1 MVETKSKAVKLAL
14 AHCEAWSKHDWA
26 ASRNLLGDKVEVTTS
41 SPQPTMPVTHTIGAD
56 EYMEG
61 LQRFAGTVK
70 PGSLQVHGAVG
81 DERTA
86 LVLVTVTADFPG
98 LGLVKISGGRSYL
111 FDDNGRLVTEQVTFI
126 ATPA

>member
-1 MVETKSKAVKLAL
+1 MIETESKAVELAL

-26 ASRNLLGDKVEVTTS
+26 ASRSLLGEKVEVTTS
-41 SPQPTMPVTHTIGAD
+41 SPQPTMQVTHTIGAD

-61 LQRFAGTVK
+61 LERFASTVK

-86 LVLVTVTADFPG
+86 VVLVTVTADFPG

-111 FDDNGRLVTEQVTFI
+111 FDDRGKLVTEQVTFI

>member
-1 MVETKSKAVKLAL
+1 MVETKSKAVTLAL
-14 AHCEAWSKHDWA
+14 AHCEAWSKHEWA

-41 SPQPTMPVTHTIGAD
+41 SPQPTMPVTHTVGAD

-61 LQRFAGTVK
+61 LQRFAATVN